1 MEKAKLRWLIDGDRG
16 FKIFHTFAKAKAVK
30 SMIYAMHAND
40 ACLTVEKDIMDQV
53 IDFYQIL
60 ISSTSTV
67 STIRITYI
75 IPRFIFWYVKSY
87 VY

>member
-1 MEKAKLRWLIDGDRG
+1 
-16 FKIFHTFAKAKAVK
+16 
-30 SMIYAMHAND
+30 MIYAMHAND

-67 STIRITYI
+67 STIRITDI
-75 IPRFIFWYVKSY
+75 IPRFIF
-87 VY
+87 